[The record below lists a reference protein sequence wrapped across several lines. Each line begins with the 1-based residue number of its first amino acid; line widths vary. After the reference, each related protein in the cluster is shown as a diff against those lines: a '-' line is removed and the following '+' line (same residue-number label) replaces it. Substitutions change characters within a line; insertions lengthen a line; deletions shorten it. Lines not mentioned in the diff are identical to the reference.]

1 MRLFVS
7 YLAALTNRHANIA
20 KNPRSQHPAARNR
33 TALPK
38 FRAARAA
45 RRQSAG
51 KGRNGSKEKH
61 GDGEDEKIGTSGRT
75 KQRQKEQG
83 RQRVHADATRQA
95 ENGTTAGRGRYGG
108 SPAKSDK
115 SGSGGKVSG
124 ENLSLRFVGRTTNY
138 AYLCIDNYEP
148 HPSMIFRSGNTAAAC
163 QRKRHHRLQGA
174 PSLGIRQNPMVSASH
189 YPG

>member
-1 MRLFVS
+1 MVTGR
-7 YLAALTNRHANIA
+7 TR
-20 KNPRSQHPAARNR
+20 RS
-33 TALPK
+33 
-38 FRAARAA
+38 ARAA
-45 RRQSAG
+45 GQTEAERAKAGNGRMRMRR
-51 KGRNGSKEKH
+51 
-61 GDGEDEKIGTSGRT
+61 
-75 KQRQKEQG
+75 G
-83 RQRVHADATRQA
+83 RQRTVRQQAENDTAAGRERYGGRQRTVWRQA
-95 ENGTTAGRGRYGG
+95 EDDTTAGRGRHGG

-138 AYLCIDNYEP
+138 AYLCTDNYEP